1 MRMQR
6 VERVPISGILDDS
19 NPDWITVTLADTG
32 RPLRLRRDQV
42 QFAPGAV
49 VIPAWLWQ
57 RIFRKGKKHG

>member
-19 NPDWITVTLADTG
+19 NPDWITVAVEDSVS
-32 RPLRLRRDQV
+32 PLRLRRDLV

-57 RIFRKGKKHG
+57 RIFRKGKKHE